1 MKQKTYI
8 VGVLILGIAIVLAA
22 FILSDNFKN
31 LENKTTN
38 KQAIPVLMTISQL
51 SEYLQISEEAIEK
64 IIKEDD
70 LERAK
75 LSSYDT
81 YQFIPYLKIDNQKRF
96 MKSEIDEWLK
106 YKNDQH
112 E

>member
-1 MKQKTYI
+1 MKQI
-8 VGVLILGIAIVLAA
+8 IHIIGALILGISIVLAA
-22 FILSDNFKN
+22 FILSGSFLNSA
-31 LENKTTN
+31 NKDIS
-38 KQAIPVLMTISQL
+38 KQSIPDVMTINQL
-51 SEYLQISEEAIEK
+51 SEYLQVSEDSIEN
-64 IIKEDD
+64 IIREDD
-70 LERAK
+70 FERAK

-81 YQFIPYLKIDNQKRF
+81 YKFIPYLKIDNQERF

>member
-1 MKQKTYI
+1 LKQKTYI

-51 SEYLQISEEAIEK
+51 SEYLQISEEAIGK